1 MEQKWMNEVEAHHE
15 IACDHNGYERAVM
28 FTCLYGSQNYG
39 LATDASDVD
48 TKSYVFPSIR
58 DTAFHRPLL
67 SKELVAPDGSHV
79 EMKDYRDMFAN
90 IRKQS
95 MNKP

>member
-1 MEQKWMNEVEAHHE
+1 M
-15 IACDHNGYERAVM
+15 ACDHNAYERAVM

-58 DTAFHRPLL
+58 DAAFHRPLL
-67 SKELVAPDGSHV
+67 EGSLLLLMV
-79 EMKDYRDMFAN
+79 LMWR
-90 IRKQS
+90 
-95 MNKP
+95 